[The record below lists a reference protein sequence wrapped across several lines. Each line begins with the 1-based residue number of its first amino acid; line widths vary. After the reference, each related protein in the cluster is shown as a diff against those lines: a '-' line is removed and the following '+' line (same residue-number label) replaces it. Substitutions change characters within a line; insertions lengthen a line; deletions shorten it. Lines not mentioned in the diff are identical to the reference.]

1 MASRGRA
8 HSSSSCGSPSAVVLS
23 GNIATCE
30 YFVLIYI
37 LYMCV
42 FQYDKAKNLAAEG
55 LTRPTQREL
64 LTDTEKLVLG
74 FSYFFM
80 SATLCQTTT
89 ACNK

>member
-1 MASRGRA
+1 
-8 HSSSSCGSPSAVVLS
+8 
-23 GNIATCE
+23 
-30 YFVLIYI
+30 
-37 LYMCV
+37 MCV
-42 FQYDKAKNLAAEG
+42 FRYNKAKNLAAEG